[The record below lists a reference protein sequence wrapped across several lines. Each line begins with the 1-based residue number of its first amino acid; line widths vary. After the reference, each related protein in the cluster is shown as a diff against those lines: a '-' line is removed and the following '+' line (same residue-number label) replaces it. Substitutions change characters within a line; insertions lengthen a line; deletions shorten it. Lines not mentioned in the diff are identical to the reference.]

1 MKPHEMREM
10 TGDELQGHHDSLVEE
25 LVNLRIKLAVKQLDN
40 PLRVR
45 ILRKEIARVKTVLRE
60 KRLGAKPGEILDV
73 KGQPNSEGVREKELG
88 T

>member
-10 TGDELQGHHDSLVEE
+10 TEEELRQHHGTLMDE
-25 LVNLRIKLAVKQLDN
+25 LVNIRIKLAVKQLDN

-45 ILRKEIARVKTVLRE
+45 YLRREIARANTLLRE
-60 KRLGAKPGEILDV
+60 KNLGAKPGEILDT
-73 KGQPNSEGVREKELG
+73 KDQ